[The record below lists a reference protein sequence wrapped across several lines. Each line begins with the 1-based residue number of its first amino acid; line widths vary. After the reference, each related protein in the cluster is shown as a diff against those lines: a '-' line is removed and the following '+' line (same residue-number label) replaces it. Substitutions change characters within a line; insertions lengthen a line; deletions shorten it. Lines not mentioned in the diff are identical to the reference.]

1 MTELTRRRVLA
12 ATGIAGAMATAGCLG
27 SADEGDGNENGDGPN
42 DGEEEP
48 APAGT
53 RLGEITVE
61 NLDDVDHTVDVLVEY
76 DGEIAHWS
84 THEFDDETGG
94 ATLEADWPDERG
106 DFRVTARIDGTDFT
120 QVTPA
125 NWSDPDC
132 LNLIVLVRRDGT
144 VRIAGVTEG
153 GPCGSGDVDIEAAET
168 AEGANESDE

>member
-1 MTELTRRRVLA
+1 MTGLTRRRVLA
-12 ATGIAGAMATAGCLG
+12 ASGIAGAMATAGCLG
-27 SADEGDGNENGDGPN
+27 SADEGDGNGNGDEPD
-42 DGEEEP
+42 DGEEP
-48 APAGT
+48 APTGT

-76 DGEIAHWS
+76 DGEISHWS

-94 ATLEADWPDERG
+94 ATPEADWPDERG
-106 DFRVTARIDGTDFT
+106 DFRVTARIDGGDFT

-125 NWSDPDC
+125 NWSEPDC

-153 GPCGSGDVDIEAAET
+153 GPCGSGDVDIEAAQD
-168 AEGANESDE
+168 AEKGNESDE